1 MTLQSSAESTSRPKQ
16 AIVVLDANAWIKEWM
31 LKTFAGASLVEFIA
45 QSKGKMLL
53 PEIVEEELKRGISR
67 EALSAA
73 DKAAAAIGQLNRLTG
88 RNVAFD
94 PPSSEVIQTAIKTS
108 LGRLE
113 PLLIRSEFTFEHAR
127 QALNRIYSKL
137 APCGQNNEQFRDA
150 CIWVD
155 CVTYGKDHKVFFVS
169 ADKSFYDAKT
179 YEKGLAK
186 ELQEEIKTAHADVR
200 IFPSVSDL
208 YKHLAPDVPVRD
220 TREIAHK
227 ITQEL
232 RHVVDQSLSRH
243 GFSDA
248 QLSEQSISFK
258 ATQLATRR
266 FGTFTLTFTLSSA
279 IEDNE
284 RLEPT
289 LTLEGTCS
297 FDVPSG
303 NVHDVS
309 LDREIVAWIAP
320 DGKRLATRT
329 HYASILETGTFS
341 FG

>member
-1 MTLQSSAESTSRPKQ
+1 
-16 AIVVLDANAWIKEWM
+16 
-31 LKTFAGASLVEFIA
+31 
-45 QSKGKMLL
+45 L
-53 PEIVEEELKRGISR
+53 PEIVEEELKRGISK

-73 DKAAAAIGQLNRLTG
+73 DKAADAIGKLTKFTG
-88 RNVAFD
+88 RTIAFD
-94 PPSSEVIQTAIKTS
+94 PPSSDVIQTTINTN
-108 LGRLE
+108 LRRLE
-113 PLLIRSEFTFEHAR
+113 PLLIRTEFTFEHAR

-150 CIWVD
+150 CIWLD

-169 ADKSFYDAKT
+169 ADTAFYDAKK
-179 YEKGLAK
+179 YEKGLDK
-186 ELQEEIKTAHADVR
+186 KLQEEINTAHADVR
-200 IFPSVSDL
+200 LFPSVGDL
-208 YKHLAPDVPVRD
+208 YNHLAPDVLVRD
-220 TREIAHK
+220 TREIAQK

-232 RHVVDQSLSRH
+232 RHVIDKSLSRH

-248 QLSEQSISFK
+248 ELSGQSISFK

-266 FGTFTLTFTLSSA
+266 FGTFTLTFTLSTA

-320 DGKRLATRT
+320 DGKPLQARTNHYRADLAT
-329 HYASILETGTFS
+329 GTYS
-341 FG
+341 FNGHVV